1 MAGGVPGWLLQ
12 LGQSG
17 GGGTD
22 GNATGNVTVEGIG
35 PIGRVLRDIGV
46 QPGVAKLLGAA
57 VSFVIALVV
66 AYALGRAVVVPLFGR
81 ALGRRGLDAHEKKP
95 MQRLL
100 KILLF
105 FVALAIAFRAARLT
119 GFFTS
124 IAAIAA
130 AATLAVGLA
139 LQDTLANLVAGA
151 FIYAD
156 RPFRIGDWIEWPG
169 DGGTYAGVVEDI
181 TFRVTRVRT
190 FDNEL
195 LTVPNAVLTG
205 GVIKNPVANDELRL
219 QFTFGIG
226 YEDDIET
233 ATDIIVAEA
242 ERHPDILGEPA
253 PTVRLSTEGA
263 LADSSVGL
271 TSRFWV
277 ANPNRADYLRIRGE
291 YVKNVKRRFDD
302 AGIDVPYP
310 QIDLSGGVAVE
321 SRSRV
326 ERIE

>member
-1 MAGGVPGWLLQ
+1 MAGGVSGWLSQ

-17 GGGTD
+17 GTGTD

-35 PIGRVLRDIGV
+35 PVGRTLRDFGL

-57 VSFVIALVV
+57 ISFVITLVV
-66 AYALGRAVVVPLFGR
+66 TYALGRAIIVPLFGR
-81 ALGRRGLDAHEKKP
+81 ALDRRGLDSHEKKP
-95 MQRLL
+95 IQRLL

-105 FVALAIAFRAARLT
+105 FVALAIAFRAARLS

-130 AATLAVGLA
+130 AATLAIGLA
-139 LQDTLANLVAGA
+139 LQDTLANFVAGA

-169 DGGTYAGVVEDI
+169 GSGSYAGVVEDI

-205 GVIKNPVANDELRL
+205 GVIKNPVANEELRL

-226 YEDDIET
+226 YEDDVER
-233 ATDIIVAEA
+233 ATEIIVEEA
-242 ERHPDILGEPA
+242 EKHPEILGDPA
-253 PTVRLSTEGA
+253 PTVRLSTDNA
-263 LADSSVGL
+263 LADSYVGL
-271 TSRFWV
+271 TSRFWI
-277 ANPNRADYLRIRGE
+277 ADPNRADFLQIRGE
-291 YVKNVKRRFDD
+291 YVTAVKQRFDD
-302 AGIDVPYP
+302 AGIDIPYP
-310 QIDLSGGVAVE
+310 QVDLSGGVAVE
-321 SRSRV
+321 NQSPI
-326 ERIE
+326 ERTE